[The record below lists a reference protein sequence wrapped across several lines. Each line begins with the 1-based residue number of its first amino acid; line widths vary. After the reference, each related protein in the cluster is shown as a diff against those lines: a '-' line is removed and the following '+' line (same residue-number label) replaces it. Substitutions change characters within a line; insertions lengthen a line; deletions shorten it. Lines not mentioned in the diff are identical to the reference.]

1 MAAIRLENLSKRY
14 LIHHKRQL
22 VAQRVWKR
30 RQNVTE
36 PFWALRD
43 VSFAV
48 KGGETVGIVGHNG
61 AGKSTLLEIV
71 AGTSSPTTG
80 RVERSGKIA
89 AMLEVGTGFHADLT
103 GAENIH
109 LNAALLGMSKT
120 ELQRKFD
127 SIVEFSGIADFI
139 DEPARTYST
148 GMLSRLGF
156 AVAVHFEPEI
166 LILDEVLSVGD
177 RAFLRQCAKE
187 IDRLVNAGSLALVA
201 SHNLDVVAALCSRV
215 IWLDHGRV
223 KSDGPAGE
231 ILLGYADGG
240 ALRNPRVLQPIKEA
254 VFGADE

>member
-30 RQNVTE
+30 RQNVAE

-109 LNAALLGMSKT
+109 LDAALLGMSKT

-240 ALRNPRVLQPIKEA
+240 DLRNPRVLQPIKET

>member
-1 MAAIRLENLSKRY
+1 MAVVRLENLSKRY

-30 RQNVTE
+30 MRNVEE

-48 KGGETVGIVGHNG
+48 QGGEIVGIVGHNG

-71 AGTSSPTTG
+71 AGTVFPTSG
-80 RVERSGKIA
+80 RVERRGKTA
-89 AMLEVGTGFHADLT
+89 SMLEVGTGFHTDLT
-103 GAENIH
+103 GAENIR
-109 LNAALLGMSKT
+109 LNASLLGMSKT

-127 SIVEFSGIADFI
+127 SIVDFSGIADFI

-156 AVAVHFEPEI
+156 SVAVHLEPEI

-177 RAFLRQCAKE
+177 GAFLQQCAKK
-187 IDRLVNAGSLALVA
+187 IAHLINGGSLALLV
-201 SHNLDVVAALCSRV
+201 SHNLGVVAELCGRV
-215 IWLDHGRV
+215 VWLDHGRL

-231 ILLGYADGG
+231 ILPRYAGG
-240 ALRNPRVLQPIKEA
+240 GGGTTEPADSPASKENRLRRR
-254 VFGADE
+254 

>member
-48 KGGETVGIVGHNG
+48 KGGETVGIVGTQRGGEEH
-61 AGKSTLLEIV
+61 AARDRRRHLF
-71 AGTSSPTTG
+71 ADYG

-201 SHNLDVVAALCSRV
+201 SHNLDVVAALCRRV